1 MLLSVIGEANDCAFF
16 VTRHLSPAKLA
27 ISHLATSSRHNPH
40 TFTLHRTW
48 PHVALFVGHRNS
60 FFMGQMIGACEHA
73 PQARTTV
80 SVAQLR
86 SQFHFFILHFFILH
100 FFTFSPSSFFPSSSR
115 LCTQHHSLCSDS
127 YCVTRDHPWPGA
139 PNQIPGTNWR
149 YKNID
154 ENEACRKA
162 SETSTVGPSTCV
174 ALSPPLTSLVYM

>member
-86 SQFHFFILHFFILH
+86 SQFHFFILHFF
-100 FFTFSPSSFFPSSSR
+100 TFSPSSFSPS
-115 LCTQHHSLCSDS
+115 LLCSNS
-127 YCVTRDHPWPGA
+127 CCVTHDHPRSGA
-139 PNQIPGTNWR
+139 PNQTPGTNWR
-149 YKNID
+149 YKNIE

>member
-40 TFTLHRTW
+40 TFTVHRTW

-86 SQFHFFILHFFILH
+86 SQFHFFILHFF
-100 FFTFSPSSFFPSSSR
+100 TFSPSSFSPSSFSPS
-115 LCTQHHSLCSDS
+115 LLCSNS
-127 YCVTRDHPWPGA
+127 CYVTRGHPRPGA

-162 SETSTVGPSTCV
+162 SETSSAP
-174 ALSPPLTSLVYM
+174 